1 MQALYAYDM
10 AMSSVKEILAEEVSG
25 KFKYDPAFHDFT
37 DKAAFDKRV
46 KFVKRTFLDK
56 INLDLSPSDLDEDI
70 QEALTEGQVD
80 FSNALKKEHKSARDR
95 MEAEIKNI
103 YRQYIK
109 ILLIPSEIA
118 FIERQEK
125 ERIEK
130 KAKAASSLYNFI
142 SNPIVHALSTFKP
155 LVDFSIDKNIS
166 WKGEED
172 TLKSWYKLW
181 SANEGM
187 MTYQSKA
194 EPTEED
200 HAEALKLLLKNLAFK
215 TEEVDEYFSLSDL
228 HWSENKAI
236 VRSMISKTI
245 QGYEPSLDQP
255 FELKELSLNEKDD
268 FQYFR
273 ILFDKTIQ
281 ETVELDAT
289 IAAKASNW
297 DSDRMANLDKIILKM
312 ALVEM
317 VNFPS
322 IPVKVTINEF
332 IEISKKYSTP
342 KSKQFV
348 NGILDVLANEL
359 TSEGIIRKSG
369 RGLIDN
375 K

>member
-10 AMSSVKEILAEEVSG
+10 AMASVKEILAEEVSG
-25 KFKYDPAFHDFT
+25 KFQYDPAYHDFT
-37 DKAAFDKRV
+37 EKSSFDKRV
-46 KFVKRTFLDK
+46 RFVKRTFLERVNQN
-56 INLDLSPSDLDEDI
+56 IVHEDLDEDI
-70 QEALTEGQVD
+70 QEALKEGQVD
-80 FSNALKKEHKSARDR
+80 FENTLKKEHKSARDR
-95 MEAEIKNI
+95 MESEIKNI

-118 FIERQEK
+118 FIERREK

-130 KAKAASSLYNFI
+130 KAKSAGSLFNFI
-142 SNPIVHALSTFKP
+142 SNPIVNALSTFKP
-155 LVDFSIDKNIS
+155 LVDYSIDKSIS

-172 TLKSWYKLW
+172 TLKSWYKTW
-181 SANEGM
+181 STNEEM
-187 MTYQSKA
+187 MAYQAKTAPS
-194 EPTEED
+194 EDD
-200 HAEALKLLLKNLAFK
+200 HAEAVKLLLKNLVFK
-215 TEEVDEYFSLSDL
+215 TEEIDEYFSLSDL

-281 ETVELDAT
+281 ESVELEST
-289 IAAKASNW
+289 VAAKAKNW
-297 DSDRMANLDKIILKM
+297 ESDRMASIDKIILKM

-317 VNFPS
+317 INFPS